1 VAIADDNLALDPELP
16 LRRALSFWG
25 GNVVEAL
32 SSLGLHALDQVP
44 VRLLSAGQAKR
55 ASLARVAASGA
66 PLWLLDEPAN
76 GLDSPSV
83 DLLGGLIA
91 KHRSGG
97 GAVVAASHV
106 PLPGEWRPL
115 ELGR

>member
-1 VAIADDNLALDPELP
+1 
-16 LRRALSFWG
+16 
-25 GNVVEAL
+25 
-32 SSLGLHALDQVP
+32 
-44 VRLLSAGQAKR
+44 
-55 ASLARVAASGA
+55 
-66 PLWLLDEPAN
+66 
-76 GLDSPSV
+76 V